1 MNNDVFNKWRNNLL
15 TLDRY
20 ENSSDAKEFLRLAK
34 SASQELNTQVID
46 TLLGTFTNADD
57 YGVQESILLILD
69 KADPELY
76 AERLASNFLKILQS
90 ASENEWPLLL
100 IGRIVNSGSENKIKC
115 VITAAKNAA
124 IPRVMYDFICSDY
137 FLDEYP
143 EIKPYL

>member
-1 MNNDVFNKWRNNLL
+1 MNNDEFNKWRNNLL

-76 AERLASNFLKILQS
+76 AERLASNFPTILQS
-90 ASENEWPLLL
+90 ASENEWPLIL
-100 IGRIVNSGSENKIKC
+100 IGRIINSGSENKI
-115 VITAAKNAA
+115 
-124 IPRVMYDFICSDY
+124 
-137 FLDEYP
+137 
-143 EIKPYL
+143 